1 MTERR
6 TVRAHLAFM
15 TMATLLALFTLPARN
30 YPLNAD
36 AEGSPEKLA
45 MGTAATPYQYR
56 ILVPWIARHTTDP
69 GDPAKLQRRYRQIE
83 FVALLALGF
92 WFRALIGRFI
102 ATPVA
107 DVLALSIFVFL
118 PFNYRLQDFYPYDTP
133 AIVFMAAGLTLIY
146 MGRWTWF
153 YPLFVLATF
162 NRETTFFLIAVA
174 AAVWF
179 DRQPLRQTIAHL
191 AAQCVLWI
199 AVKVYLFQVFGGQS
213 NTGDGLFE
221 TQLKMNAALVLGDP
235 MMVFTALSTWG
246 YLWIAVVLRFN
257 RIRAI
262 ELRRTLMLVPIFVA
276 TLLPVGVITETR
288 IYGEMLPIVL
298 AGALVVLVDFF
309 KSHVNE
315 L

>member
-1 MTERR
+1 MTIA
-6 TVRAHLAFM
+6 TV
-15 TMATLLALFTLPARN
+15 LALFTLTARN
-30 YPLNAD
+30 YPLNAN
-36 AEGSPEKLA
+36 AEASPEKLA

-69 GDPAKLQRRYRQIE
+69 ADAAALQRRYRQIE
-83 FVALLALGF
+83 FVALLGLALC
-92 WFRALIGRFI
+92 FRGLIGRFI
-102 ATPVA
+102 ATPMA
-107 DVLALSIFVFL
+107 DVLALSIFAFL
-118 PFNYRLQDFYPYDTP
+118 PLNYRLQDFYPYDTP
-133 AIVFMAAGLTLIY
+133 AIMFMAAGLTLIY
-146 MGRWTWF
+146 KGRWTWF

-162 NRETTFFLIAVA
+162 NRETTFFLIGVA

-199 AVKVYLFQVFGGQS
+199 AVKIYLFQAFGGQS

-235 MMVFTALSTWG
+235 FAVFAALSMWG
-246 YLWIAVVLRFN
+246 CVSIAVLLRFN
-257 RIRAI
+257 RIGSI
-262 ELRRTLMLVPIFVA
+262 ELRRTLMLVPVFVA

-298 AGALVVLVDFF
+298 AGGLVVLVDFF
-309 KSHVNE
+309 KSHMNE